1 MMTAKCSRLRHRA
14 FGIATIFVSILLAAS
29 CLVLPGG
36 VAVAQKSDAPEKEF
50 EDFDRN
56 QFERSTAIDNPWFP
70 LKVGMRWVHRG
81 STTERGKRVA
91 HRLVTV
97 VTDLTKVIDG
107 VRTVV
112 LWVEDYKEG
121 KLDEAELA
129 FFAQDKDGN
138 VWGFGEYPEE
148 YFNGRM
154 IRAPAWIHGLN
165 DSRAGIMM
173 PAAPRLDTPSYS
185 QGWAPSVLWTDRGKV
200 DQMGQKTCVPLRCFD
215 DVLIVAETS
224 KAEPNAEQ
232 LKYYS
237 RGIGK
242 VRVGWRGQGEKLQ
255 EVLELTEF
263 SQQIGAEALATARA
277 AALKLEKSAY
287 NVSKDVYGATTP
299 SEHLPSA
306 QTR

>member
-14 FGIATIFVSILLAAS
+14 FGIATIFVSILLASS

-56 QFERSTAIDNPWFP
+56 KFERSTTIDNPWFP
-70 LKVGMRWVHRG
+70 LKAGMRWVHTG

-91 HRLVTV
+91 HRLVTI
-97 VTDLTKVIDG
+97 VTDLTKVLDG

-112 LWVEDYKEG
+112 VWVEDYKEG

-129 FFAQDKDGN
+129 FYAQDKDGN

-165 DSRAGIMM
+165 ESLAGIMM
-173 PAAPRLDTPSYS
+173 PAAPRVGTPGYS
-185 QGWAPSVLWTDRGKV
+185 QGWAPSVNWTDRGKV
-200 DQMGQKTCVPLRCFD
+200 DQMGQKTCVPFRCFD

-232 LKYYS
+232 LKYYA

-242 VRVGWRGQGEKLQ
+242 VRVGWRGEGEKLQ
-255 EVLELTEF
+255 EVLELAEF
-263 SQQIGAEALATARA
+263 SQLGPEALAQARA

-287 NVSKDVYGATTP
+287 TVSKDVYGATTP
-299 SEHLPSA
+299 AEHLPSA
-306 QTR
+306 LSR

>member
-1 MMTAKCSRLRHRA
+1 MMTVKSGRLSHRA
-14 FGIATIFVSILLAAS
+14 FGFAAIFVSILLASS
-29 CLVLPGG
+29 CFLPPGG
-36 VAVAQKSDAPEKEF
+36 AVAQNSDTSEKEY

-56 QFERSTAIDNPWFP
+56 NFERSTTIDNPWFP

-81 STTERGKRVA
+81 STFERGKRVA
-91 HRLVTV
+91 HRLVTI

-138 VWGFGEYPEE
+138 VWAFGEYPEE

-154 IRAPAWIHGLN
+154 VRAPAWIHGLD

-173 PAAPRLDTPSYS
+173 RAKPQLGTPSYS
-185 QGWAPSVLWTDRGKV
+185 QGWAPSVMWTDRGKV
-200 DQMGQKTCVPLRCFD
+200 DQMGHKTCVPLRCFD

-224 KAEPNAEQ
+224 KAELNAEQ
-232 LKYYS
+232 LKYYV
-237 RGIGK
+237 RDIGK
-242 VRVGWRGQGEKLQ
+242 VRVGWRGEGEKLQ

-263 SQQIGAEALATARA
+263 SQLGPEALAKARE

-287 NVSKDVYGATTP
+287 SVSREVYAATPP

-306 QTR
+306 EKR

>member
-14 FGIATIFVSILLAAS
+14 FGIVTIFVSILFAAS

-50 EDFDRN
+50 EDFDGN
-56 QFERSTAIDNPWFP
+56 NFDRSTTIDNPWFP

-81 STTERGKRVA
+81 STSERGKRVA

-154 IRAPAWIHGLN
+154 IRAPAWIHGL
-165 DSRAGIMM
+165 DEARAGIMM
-173 PAAPRLDTPSYS
+173 MPVPRLDTPSYA
-185 QGWAPSVLWTDRGKV
+185 QRWAPSDLRTDRGKV
-200 DQMGQKTCVPLRCFD
+200 DRTDQ
-215 DVLIVAETS
+215 
-224 KAEPNAEQ
+224 
-232 LKYYS
+232 
-237 RGIGK
+237 
-242 VRVGWRGQGEKLQ
+242 
-255 EVLELTEF
+255 
-263 SQQIGAEALATARA
+263 
-277 AALKLEKSAY
+277 
-287 NVSKDVYGATTP
+287 TT
-299 SEHLPSA
+299 
-306 QTR
+306 

>member
-1 MMTAKCSRLRHRA
+1 MMTVQCGRLRHRT
-14 FGIATIFVSILLAAS
+14 FGIATIFVSILLASS
-29 CLVLPGG
+29 CLLLPGG
-36 VAVAQKSDAPEKEF
+36 AVAQKPDAPEKEF
-50 EDFDRN
+50 EDFNRDN
-56 QFERSTAIDNPWFP
+56 FDRSTKIDNPWFP
-70 LKVGMRWVHRG
+70 LKPGMRWVHTG

-91 HRLVTV
+91 HRLITI
-97 VTDLTKVIDG
+97 VTDLTKVLDG

-112 LWVEDYKEG
+112 VWVEDYKEG

-138 VWGFGEYPEE
+138 VWAFGEYPEE
-148 YFNGRM
+148 YFAGRM

-165 DSRAGIMM
+165 ESSAGIMM
-173 PAAPRLDTPSYS
+173 PAAPRLNTPSYS
-185 QGWAPSVLWTDRGKV
+185 QGWAPSVMWTDRGKV

-232 LKYYS
+232 LKYYA

-255 EVLELTEF
+255 EVLELAEF
-263 SQQIGAEALATARA
+263 SQLGPEALAMARA

-299 SEHLPSA
+299 SEHQPSA
-306 QTR
+306 QNR

>member
-1 MMTAKCSRLRHRA
+1 MMTVKSGRLSHRA
-14 FGIATIFVSILLAAS
+14 FGFAAIFVSILLASS
-29 CLVLPGG
+29 CFLPPGG
-36 VAVAQKSDAPEKEF
+36 AVAQNSDTSEKEY

-56 QFERSTAIDNPWFP
+56 NFERSTTIDNPWFP

-81 STTERGKRVA
+81 STFERGKRVA
-91 HRLVTV
+91 HRLVTI

-138 VWGFGEYPEE
+138 VWAFGEYPEE

-165 DSRAGIMM
+165 DSSAGIMM
-173 PAAPRLDTPSYS
+173 PAAPRLETPSYS
-185 QGWAPSVLWTDRGKV
+185 QGWAPSVFWTDRGKV
-200 DQMGQKTCVPLRCFD
+200 DQMGQKTCVPLRCYD
-215 DVLIVAETS
+215 DVLVVAETS

-232 LKYYS
+232 LKYYA
-237 RGIGK
+237 RGVGK
-242 VRVGWRGQGEKLQ
+242 VRVGWRGEGEKLQ

-263 SQQIGAEALATARA
+263 SQLGADALARARA

-287 NVSKDVYGATTP
+287 GVSKDVYGATTP

>member
-50 EDFDRN
+50 EDFDGN
-56 QFERSTAIDNPWFP
+56 NFDHSTTIDNPWFP
-70 LKVGMRWVHRG
+70 LKGGMRWVHRG

-97 VTDLTKVIDG
+97 VTDLTKGSDG

-112 LWVEDYKEG
+112 LWVED
-121 KLDEAELA
+121 
-129 FFAQDKDGN
+129 DKDGKL
-138 VWGFGEYPEE
+138 GEAQY
-148 YFNGRM
+148 
-154 IRAPAWIHGLN
+154 A
-165 DSRAGIMM
+165 
-173 PAAPRLDTPSYS
+173 
-185 QGWAPSVLWTDRGKV
+185 
-200 DQMGQKTCVPLRCFD
+200 
-215 DVLIVAETS
+215 
-224 KAEPNAEQ
+224 
-232 LKYYS
+232 

-242 VRVGWRGQGEKLQ
+242 VRVGWRGEGEKLQ

-263 SQQIGAEALATARA
+263 SQLGPEALAAARA

>member
-50 EDFDRN
+50 EDFDGN
-56 QFERSTAIDNPWFP
+56 NFDHSTTIDNPWFP

-81 STTERGKRVA
+81 STTERGKRVG
-91 HRLVTV
+91 HRLGTV
-97 VTDLTKVIDG
+97 VTDLTKGIDG
-107 VRTVV
+107 VRTGV

-129 FFAQDKDGN
+129 LFAQDKDGN
-138 VWGFGEYPEE
+138 VWGLGE
-148 YFNGRM
+148 
-154 IRAPAWIHGLN
+154 H
-165 DSRAGIMM
+165 
-173 PAAPRLDTPSYS
+173 
-185 QGWAPSVLWTDRGKV
+185 
-200 DQMGQKTCVPLRCFD
+200 
-215 DVLIVAETS
+215 
-224 KAEPNAEQ
+224 AEQ
-232 LKYYS
+232 LKYYA

-242 VRVGWRGQGEKLQ
+242 VRVGWRGEGEKLQ

-263 SQQIGAEALATARA
+263 SQLGPEALAAARA

>member
-1 MMTAKCSRLRHRA
+1 MMTVKGGRLRHRA
-14 FGIATIFVSILLAAS
+14 FGIATIFVSILLASS
-29 CLVLPGG
+29 CLVLTGG

-56 QFERSTAIDNPWFP
+56 NFDRSTTIENPWFP
-70 LKVGMRWVHRG
+70 LKAGMRWVHTG

-91 HRLVTV
+91 HRLVTI
-97 VTDLTKVIDG
+97 VTDLTKVLDG

-112 LWVEDYKEG
+112 VWVEDYKEG

-129 FFAQDKDGN
+129 FYAQDKDGN
-138 VWGFGEYPEE
+138 VWAFGEYPEE

-165 DSRAGIMM
+165 ESLAGIMM
-173 PAAPRLDTPSYS
+173 PAAPRLNTPGYS

-200 DQMGQKTCVPLRCFD
+200 DQMGQKTCVPLRCYD

-232 LKYYS
+232 LKYYV
-237 RGIGK
+237 RGVGK
-242 VRVGWRGQGEKLQ
+242 VRVGWRGEGEKLQ

-263 SQQIGAEALATARA
+263 SQLGPEALAKARE

-287 NVSKDVYGATTP
+287 SVSREVYAATPP

-306 QTR
+306 EKR

>member
-1 MMTAKCSRLRHRA
+1 MMTVKCGRPRHRA
-14 FGIATIFVSILLAAS
+14 FGIATIFVSILLASS
-29 CLVLPGG
+29 CLLLPGG
-36 VAVAQKSDAPEKEF
+36 AVAQKSDAPEKEF
-50 EDFDRN
+50 EDFNRDN
-56 QFERSTAIDNPWFP
+56 FDRSTKLDNPWFP
-70 LKVGMRWVHRG
+70 LKPGICCFHTG

-91 HRLVTV
+91 HRLVTI

-129 FFAQDKDGN
+129 FYAQDKEGN
-138 VWGFGEYPEE
+138 VWSFGEYPEE

-165 DSRAGIMM
+165 ESLAGIMM
-173 PAAPRLDTPSYS
+173 PAAPRPDTPSYS
-185 QGWAPSVLWTDRGKV
+185 QGWAPSVMWTDRGKV

-215 DVLIVAETS
+215 DVLIVAETT
-224 KAEPNAEQ
+224 KAEPGAEQ

-263 SQQIGAEALATARA
+263 TQLGPEALAVARA

-299 SEHLPSA
+299 SEHQPSA
-306 QTR
+306 QNR

>member
-1 MMTAKCSRLRHRA
+1 MMTVKSGRLSHRA
-14 FGIATIFVSILLAAS
+14 FGFAAIFVSILLASS
-29 CLVLPGG
+29 CFLPPGG
-36 VAVAQKSDAPEKEF
+36 AVAQNSDTSEKEY

-56 QFERSTAIDNPWFP
+56 NFERSTTIDNPWFP

-81 STTERGKRVA
+81 STFERGKRVA
-91 HRLVTV
+91 HRLVTI

-138 VWGFGEYPEE
+138 VWAFGEYPEE

-154 IRAPAWIHGLN
+154 VRAPAWIHGLD

-173 PAAPRLDTPSYS
+173 RAKPQLGTPSYS
-185 QGWAPSVLWTDRGKV
+185 QGWAPSVMWTDRGKV
-200 DQMGQKTCVPLRCFD
+200 DQMGHKNCVPRRCFD
-215 DVLIVAETS
+215 DGLIRAETS
-224 KAEPNAEQ
+224 KAELNAEQ
-232 LKYYS
+232 LKYYVHD
-237 RGIGK
+237 IGK
-242 VRVGWRGQGEKLQ
+242 VRVGWRGEGEKLQ

-263 SQQIGAEALATARA
+263 SQLGPEALAKARE

-287 NVSKDVYGATTP
+287 SVSKEVYGATP
-299 SEHLPSA
+299 HSEHLPSA
-306 QTR
+306 EKR